1 MNTKPRSGCRLGCGR
16 LSCAPLPEGNLRERG
31 GEASG
36 EEGGVGRGEW
46 GERGSCFSLSLSPFP
61 NDSEVDKTRRSED
74 VTCYLS
80 LLLAG
85 GENLH
90 LKISRGRKR
99 NLPFVVRGEK
109 EASVLAWT
117 LSPITSAIQTGL
129 TEVRLLEGLI
139 FNWV

>member
-1 MNTKPRSGCRLGCGR
+1 MNGAGGAGR
-16 LSCAPLPEGNLRERG
+16 RAGRKEGWERTG
-31 GEASG
+31 
-36 EEGGVGRGEW
+36 EGGVGRL
-46 GERGSCFSLSLSPFP
+46 RFSFPLSLS

-74 VTCYLS
+74 VTCSLS

-99 NLPFVVRGEK
+99 NLPFVVCGE
-109 EASVLAWT
+109 EASALAWP

-129 TEVRLLEGLI
+129 TEVRLPEGLI

>member
-1 MNTKPRSGCRLGCGR
+1 MNGEGRRAGRKEGWEGAGRGGGGGGGWTGGR
-16 LSCAPLPEGNLRERG
+16 LP
-31 GEASG
+31 
-36 EEGGVGRGEW
+36 
-46 GERGSCFSLSLSPFP
+46 FSFLSPFP

-99 NLPFVVRGEK
+99 NLPFVVWGEE
-109 EASVLAWT
+109 EASVLAWP

-129 TEVRLLEGLI
+129 TEVRLPEGLI